1 MSPNWGNNSIAGT
14 DASPSSSFSVDAGGA
29 SGASGGGGGGGE
41 NYGRQHQQPHRPV
54 DSDFDLYTHG
64 RPGNNDDGGTAG
76 DPAQTTTTT
85 HAKAKTNAKKKKKGG
100 GAAVAPA
107 SAQDKR
113 DKYDRDTRCMA
124 KSLSTVAVLFA
135 AGFLTWKYGLDEPQS
150 WEETREGFRDVW
162 EAAGDQWKEWDLGN
176 FTDVL
181 GGLDGVSFEDLFGG
195 DPMLGDNTTLRWDN
209 DYVDAENGGL
219 RLTLQN
225 ALDDTW
231 QTEFELAVADWRE
244 SDALQLTTE
253 RVAVDY
259 NCSMVEGVM
268 VVCNAN
274 FGATGWVGINENS
287 ILRGVIVSSVAKMNE
302 YYLRNADFD
311 HRRFT
316 MCHEIGHGEYGY
328 SSGVQFVFHPFGTR
342 LVFPI
347 IALSVFVGRHCRRKM
362 IRPSLERSM
371 PTLTRRFPTDHPP
384 LLLSPR
390 IRSTPHGRKSLQRE
404 LGELF
409 R

>member
-1 MSPNWGNNSIAGT
+1 MSPNRGNNSIAGT

-29 SGASGGGGGGGE
+29 SGASGGGGGGGGE

-76 DPAQTTTTT
+76 DPAQTTTSTN
-85 HAKAKTNAKKKKKGG
+85 AKAKTNAKKKRGG
-100 GAAVAPA
+100 GAAVAPV

-124 KSLSTVAVLFA
+124 KSLFTLAVLFV
-135 AGFLTWKYGLDEPQS
+135 AGFLTWKYGLDEPRS
-150 WEETREGFRDVW
+150 WEETQEGFQDVW

-181 GGLDGVSFEDLFGG
+181 DGLDGVSIGDLFGG
-195 DPMLGDNTTLRWDN
+195 DPMLGDNTTLSWDN
-209 DYVDAENGGL
+209 DHVDAENGGL
-219 RLTLQN
+219 HLTLHN

-231 QTEFELAVADWRE
+231 QSEFELAVADWKE

-259 NCSMVEGVM
+259 NCKPVDGVM

-274 FGATGWVGINENS
+274 FGETGWVGINENS
-287 ILRGVIVSSVAKMNE
+287 MIGGVIVSSVAKMNE
-302 YYLRNADFD
+302 YYLRNANFD

-316 MCHEIGHGEYGY
+316 MCHEIGHGVYGY
-328 SSGVQFVFHPFGTR
+328 RVCSFSFILLGRVSCSRSSR
-342 LVFPI
+342 
-347 IALSVFVGRHCRRKM
+347 CRSSS
-362 IRPSLERSM
+362 PSSSSKSSSKS
-371 PTLTRRFPTDHPP
+371 
-384 LLLSPR
+384 SP
-390 IRSTPHGRKSLQRE
+390 SPSSYS
-404 LGELF
+404 
-409 R
+409 

>member
-1 MSPNWGNNSIAGT
+1 MTNGYDKRGY
-14 DASPSSSFSVDAGGA
+14 GGVV
-29 SGASGGGGGGGE
+29 
-41 NYGRQHQQPHRPV
+41 V
-54 DSDFDLYTHG
+54 DSRKRNGALGGLFTLAMIGVAGYLIWKYALDSPTDLT
-64 RPGNNDDGGTAG
+64 
-76 DPAQTTTTT
+76 
-85 HAKAKTNAKKKKKGG
+85 
-100 GAAVAPA
+100 
-107 SAQDKR
+107 SAQD
-113 DKYDRDTRCMA
+113 
-124 KSLSTVAVLFA
+124 
-135 AGFLTWKYGLDEPQS
+135 GLTNLTDNLGEKWEDLGLPTD
-150 WEETREGFRDVW
+150 F
-162 EAAGDQWKEWDLGN
+162 GN

-181 GGLDGVSFEDLFGG
+181 GGLSDDLFAELYGG
-195 DPMLGDNTTLRWDN
+195 DPMLGDNTTMSWEDTFVQK
-209 DYVDAENGGL
+209 DNGGL
-219 RLTLQN
+219 HLTLQN

-231 QTEFELAVADWRE
+231 QSEFEQAVADWKD

-259 NCSMVEGVM
+259 NCKPVDGVM

-347 IALSVFVGRHCRRKM
+347 IALSVFVGCHCRRKM

-371 PTLTRRFPTDHPP
+371 PSLTRRFPTDHPP